1 MSYFGVLQ
9 GWDFPRSTIP
19 VQFLCMVYNGDMAV
33 NTPLPVDAS
42 PRTKVLS
49 NGAVYDLDKGRIVA
63 NPGGGKHAITS
74 DNARDMVNIR
84 MEQKRQRLMAGAN
97 AVVAREGTFDG
108 VGLDFAEA
116 IGEAVTLAA
125 LDPTSNQQVKAA
137 EFLFREAGIGERQA
151 AQDTAGGTIGALAD
165 VIGALSAF
173 AGSIAAISGDI
184 TNIISNDDSAP
195 GGVVD
200 ADVIDADSMAEHG
213 DTVEGSDTNN
223 WSE

>member
-1 MSYFGVLQ
+1 
-9 GWDFPRSTIP
+9 
-19 VQFLCMVYNGDMAV
+19 MVYNGDMAV
-33 NTPLPVDAS
+33 NTPIPVDTP

-49 NGAVYDLDKGRIVA
+49 NGAVYDLDRGRIVA

-84 MEQKRQRLMAGAN
+84 MEQKRQRLVAGAN
-97 AVVAREGTFDG
+97 AAVKSGGEFDG
-108 VGLDFAEA
+108 RDLDFVEA

-125 LDPTSNQQVKAA
+125 LDPTSSQQVKAA

-173 AGSIAAISGDI
+173 AGSIAALSAD
-184 TNIISNDDSAP
+184 NAFDNSNYQKQQDDSI
-195 GGVVD
+195 D
-200 ADVIDADSMAEHG
+200 ADVMDADCVAHSDTVQAG
-213 DTVEGSDTNN
+213 DTDSGS
-223 WSE
+223 E

>member
-1 MSYFGVLQ
+1 
-9 GWDFPRSTIP
+9 
-19 VQFLCMVYNGDMAV
+19 MVYNGDMAV
-33 NTPLPVDAS
+33 NTLETTTNT

-49 NGAVYDLDKGRIVA
+49 NGAVYDLDRGRIVA

-97 AVVAREGTFDG
+97 AVVAKGGDFDG

-151 AQDTAGGTIGALAD
+151 APGDNSGTIGALAD

-173 AGSIAAISGDI
+173 AGSIAALSSGDDPASLHL
-184 TNIISNDDSAP
+184 TNIISNDD
-195 GGVVD
+195 
-200 ADVIDADSMAEHG
+200 VIDADGMAHS
-213 DTVEGSDTNN
+213 DTVQDSGTDSGS
-223 WSE
+223 E